1 MGKAL
6 LVAVLELAARHGIP
20 AVLDAVNRC
29 RGEVTVEKVRSLVDL
44 VRDPDAYDKEA

>member
-6 LVAVLELAARHGIP
+6 LVAVLELAARHGMT

-29 RGEVTVEKVRSLVDL
+29 QGDVTEEKVRSLVDL